1 MRTSLS
7 LFKTSF
13 SRRSWKF
20 KITKSRMANLI
31 YFLKLKKITSR
42 EQMMLLMRRAI
53 ASVKQISQT
62 LSIKIQ
68 MRKKKR
74 AIRILI
80 TKANLKLIPSGLISL
95 ALIYLISQK

>member
-1 MRTSLS
+1 
-7 LFKTSF
+7 
-13 SRRSWKF
+13 
-20 KITKSRMANLI
+20 MAKLI

>member
-1 MRTSLS
+1 
-7 LFKTSF
+7 
-13 SRRSWKF
+13 
-20 KITKSRMANLI
+20 MAKLI

-53 ASVKQISQT
+53 ASVKQISQS
-62 LSIKIQ
+62 LNIKIQ
-68 MRKKKR
+68 MKKKKR

>member
-1 MRTSLS
+1 
-7 LFKTSF
+7 
-13 SRRSWKF
+13 
-20 KITKSRMANLI
+20 MAKLI

-53 ASVKQISQT
+53 ASVKQISQS
-62 LSIKIQ
+62 LNIKIQ

>member
-1 MRTSLS
+1 
-7 LFKTSF
+7 
-13 SRRSWKF
+13 
-20 KITKSRMANLI
+20 MAKLI

-80 TKANLKLIPSGLISL
+80 TKANLKLLQSGLISL